1 MKLSSFCFL
10 FASLSAVIGI
20 AMGVIMG
27 IAGDFTL
34 VPVHAH
40 VNLLGWVTM
49 AIYGLYHR
57 SAAEADR
64 LAVWQVGAS
73 AAGVPMMTGGLAGL
87 LLGDH
92 AAFLPVT
99 IIGSLLVLSGA
110 VLFLVVVV
118 RDLRARG
125 FAAA

>member
-20 AMGVIMG
+20 AMGVVMG
-27 IAGDFTL
+27 VAGDFTL
-34 VPVHAH
+34 MPVHAH

-49 AIYGLYHR
+49 SIYGFYHR
-57 SAAEADR
+57 SAAEAGL

-73 AAGVPMMTGGLAGL
+73 SAGVPMMTGGLAGL
-87 LLGDH
+87 LLSEH

-110 VLFLVVVV
+110 VLFLTVVA
-118 RDLRARG
+118 RDIRAVG
-125 FAAA
+125 CLSA